1 MDQAN
6 QQSDQA
12 RLTNPV
18 HGPKGFPE
26 IQAMDQARLTNPVP
40 DGSKGFPENQAGLIS
55 RSGIWPGQSLA
66 KSDDPFSYLVTQR
79 NSETPPGKFNP
90 SIVK

>member
-6 QQSDQA
+6 QQSDKA
-12 RLTNPV
+12 RLTNPM

-26 IQAMDQARLTNPVP
+26 IQA
-40 DGSKGFPENQAGLIS
+40 GLIS
-55 RSGIWPGQSLA
+55 GSGIRPGQSLA
-66 KSDDPFSYLVTQR
+66 ESDDPFSYLVTQR
-79 NSETPPGKFNP
+79 NTERLSGKLNP

>member
-6 QQSDQA
+6 QQSDQARLTNPVIGSKGFPAIQAMDQA

-26 IQAMDQARLTNPVP
+26 IQA
-40 DGSKGFPENQAGLIS
+40 GLIS
-55 RSGIWPGQSLA
+55 GPGIRPGQSLA
-66 KSDDPFSYLVTQR
+66 ESDDPFSYL
-79 NSETPPGKFNP
+79 ETPPGKFNP
-90 SIVK
+90 SIIK